1 MAIKSFRTTV
11 GTAAVRLDSVPD
23 RDLKPGK
30 TILVRPEGG
39 DIFLGGSDV
48 TVAEGFKVSDGDA
61 MPAELG
67 EADRLYGIAADDVEV
82 SIMLGGV

>member
-1 MAIKSFRTTV
+1 MAIKSFRATV
-11 GTAAVRLDSVPD
+11 GTVAVRLDSVPD

-39 DIFLGGSDV
+39 DIFVGGMDV
-48 TVAEGFKVSDGDA
+48 TVAQGFKIADGDA
-61 MPAELG
+61 LPAELG
-67 EADRLYGIAADDVEV
+67 ENDRLYGIAAADVTV